1 MMRRPLGALLTS
13 ALAAAAL
20 GAAAV
25 AAVPAAEA
33 ATGGPPVTAP
43 DSVTVSQGNFAAV
56 LPIKNDHDPDNDL
69 LTICRL
75 GTEHY
80 KGLDVGYVGDEFDVQ
95 AGPNAKAGTYTF
107 TYYTCDYSYLVPGTI
122 SVTVVELPDIKVTA
136 PASRPGTIRIKNP
149 FDFKI
154 RFLYG
159 SFREGSP
166 DGKLLIGPKDKV
178 VVEVERTKI
187 DWIAFNRKGTLYLG
201 QGHVKGIELS
211 RGAAPSAGIGL
222 PARLAAA
229 WRAAH

>member
-1 MMRRPLGALLTS
+1 MLADEGKLKWDDKVRDHLDYFRLSDELADREVTLRDLLCHRNRD
-13 ALAAAAL
+13 
-20 GAAAV
+20 
-25 AAVPAAEA
+25 P
-33 ATGGPPVTAP
+33 
-43 DSVTVSQGNFAAV
+43 GN
-56 LPIKNDHDPDNDL
+56 DM

-122 SVTVVELPDIKVTA
+122 TVTVVELPDIKVTA

-166 DGKLLIGPKDKV
+166 DGKLLIGPKDTV
-178 VVEVERTKI
+178 VVKVERTKI

-211 RGAAPSAGIGL
+211 RGAAPLRRRRAPGSAGRGV
-222 PARLAAA
+222 
-229 WRAAH
+229 AHGA